1 MKIACGVRLRS
12 LDGTE
17 IQSFL
22 HDSGL
27 TFCELLTLA
36 RSANGSTA
44 LLLRRLTMIGLKAGE
59 IDLAILSDLGS
70 HSADGVARCAK
81 PAAWP
86 AAA

>member
-1 MKIACGVRLRS
+1 MKIACGLRLRS
-12 LDGTE
+12 LDATE
-17 IQSFL
+17 MQRFL

-86 AAA
+86 AVA